1 MDEEKIFQDLINELE
16 LGDLSEEYQEEV
28 LLSIATAIQKQ
39 FFLDVYNKIG
49 KEMFDAL
56 EASLKMGEEFYGT
69 TLKHL
74 IPDYEEMFQA
84 SRKKVLDAYKN
95 AKIEEETTVVQ

>member
-1 MDEEKIFQDLINELE
+1 MDENKTFQDLVKELE
-16 LGDLSEEYQEEV
+16 LGDLPEEYQEEV

-39 FFLDVYNKIG
+39 FFLDVYNRIG

-74 IPDYEEMFQA
+74 IPDYEEMFQV

-95 AKIEEETTVVQ
+95 AKIEEETAVVQ